1 MTKRLVFSRL
11 GWTFK
16 PTLVLLIIMVQVNW
30 LMSKFARSAFQ
41 KKIKSLGISLFGLCC
56 NVRQAVANMWNCWTF
71 LVVVWLSQRQ
81 GTGSSFYIFSSHFKM
96 LIRYN
101 ATAFFLHKRGRLE
114 INDSRHFESLR
125 PTAFAL
131 IWKSLIF
138 VIYTKSNRKSLFRIQ
153 RRLSYYS

>member
-1 MTKRLVFSRL
+1 
-11 GWTFK
+11 
-16 PTLVLLIIMVQVNW
+16 MVQVNW
-30 LMSKFARSAFQ
+30 FLSKFARSAFQ
-41 KKIKSLGISLFGLCC
+41 KKMLSLGISLFGLCL
-56 NVRQAVANMWNCWTF
+56 NVRQAVTIVANMWNCWTF

-81 GTGSSFYIFSSHFKM
+81 GSSFYIFSSRFKM

-125 PTAFAL
+125 PTALAL

-138 VIYTKSNRKSLFRIQ
+138 VIYMRKVIAKVYFVFNGVWVIIHSHFIRAGRMWLF
-153 RRLSYYS
+153 YFK